1 MRKAILALTV
11 LVLVGA
17 GAASTI
23 HLNNGNLLEGRIVKE
38 DAEHVWLD
46 IGHDVLRLPRTAIK
60 SIDRGPRATTT
71 QSAEHLSLL
80 ELVDQ
85 PVPEG
90 PPRTVREIVA
100 QYEDAVVLV
109 KTPAAW
115 GAGFII
121 SPDGYVITNHH
132 VIRGEKKVSI
142 MLLVQEPAARG
153 QRTVTDVKI
162 IAFNPYV
169 DLALL
174 KIEQKALEG
183 LTLHRVPF
191 GDLDRLKKGD
201 PVFAIGNPGLGEKVL
216 HHTVSQ
222 GIVSSPARN
231 IGGLLY
237 IQTTAAVNPGN
248 SGGPLFNTQGH
259 VVGVVTLK
267 AFFQENI
274 AFAIP
279 VNYVKDFIKHHEA
292 FAYSE
297 DSSESG
303 YTYLPAPRRKKEES
317 GSGGRPPS
325 TTQPAPSGGTPTP
338 TREKRS
344 AEP

>member
-1 MRKAILALTV
+1 VHMGLSAVLALA
-11 LVLVGA
+11 LVGG
-17 GAASTI
+17 GAATTI
-23 HLNNGNLLEGRIVKE
+23 HLKNGNLLEGRIVKQDGE
-38 DAEHVWLD
+38 TVWLD
-46 IGHDVLRLPRTAIK
+46 IGHDILRLPRTAIK
-60 SIDRGPRATTT
+60 EIDLGGGSATTR
-71 QSAEHLSLL
+71 AARHLSLL
-80 ELVDQ
+80 ELIAQ
-85 PVPEG
+85 PPPQG
-90 PPRTVREIVA
+90 PARPVSEVVA
-100 QYEDAVVLV
+100 QYEDAVVVV
-109 KTPAAW
+109 KTPAGW

-121 SPDGYVITNHH
+121 SPEGYVITNHH

-142 MLLVQEPAARG
+142 TLLVEERG
-153 QRTVTDVKI
+153 TRTQRLVTDVKI

-174 KIEQKALEG
+174 KIEKKALKG

-191 GDLDRLKKGD
+191 GDMDRLKKGD
-201 PVFAIGNPGLGEKVL
+201 PVFAIGNPGLGMKVL

-222 GIVSSPARN
+222 GIVSSAARN

-237 IQTTAAVNPGN
+237 VQTTAAINPGN
-248 SGGPLFNTQGH
+248 SGGPLFNAQGH

-279 VNYVKDFIKHHEA
+279 VSYVKDFIKHHEA

-303 YTYLPAPRRKKEES
+303 YTYLPAPRRKKP
-317 GSGGRPPS
+317 GSGAGSREP
-325 TTQPAPSGGTPTP
+325 G
-338 TREKRS
+338 EKRDES
-344 AEP
+344 AAH